1 MTDRFLIRECRDDSE
16 HLGAYAAL
24 VSDLYAGYPPVI
36 QARIREAERNFGRT
50 NPFFSFGRSV
60 SFLLTEQGRPAGHIS
75 AFLDDRLP
83 KAVGLIGYF
92 ECIDDSGA
100 AALLFDRACAYL
112 RDSGIRNVRGPVN
125 FTTWQ
130 TFRVSFPEDAPPFFT
145 EPFTR
150 GYYRDLFRQYG
161 FSVSQGNISAVIRID
176 GTEFSRYEQHLL
188 RLEQEGVMFE
198 TMSRSGPEM
207 LQDIYRLTGTIF
219 ADTWSFVPVT
229 PAEFTYF
236 SEGIALLLD
245 GDFIFLV
252 RGRDQTPAAF
262 CFCAPDRYA
271 TNQRRIVIKTL
282 GVSAAYRGKGIAKA
296 LLCLVHQTALQKGF
310 TEMIASTMRVGNDPI
325 RGIIPCDRIYREYE
339 VFEKSIA

>member
-1 MTDRFLIRECRDDSE
+1 MTDRLFIRECCDEAE
-16 HLGAYAAL
+16 HLSFYAAL
-24 VSDLYAGYPPVI
+24 LSDLYAAYPPVI
-36 QARIREAERNFGRT
+36 QARIREAERNFGKA

-60 SFLLTEQGRPAGHIS
+60 SFLLTDGGKPAGHIS

-92 ECIDDSGA
+92 ECSDDSGA
-100 AALLFDRACAYL
+100 AALLFDRACAHL
-112 RDSGIRNVRGPVN
+112 SESGIRNVRGPVN

-130 TFRVSFPEDAPPFFT
+130 TFRVSFPENAPPFFT

-150 GYYRDLFRQYG
+150 GYYRNLFRQNG
-161 FSVSQGNISAVIRID
+161 FTVSQSNISAAFPID
-176 GTEFSRYEQHLL
+176 GTEFSRHEQHLL
-188 RLEQEGVMFE
+188 RLQQEGMMFE
-198 TMSRSGPEM
+198 TMSRSGPDM

-229 PAEFTYF
+229 LHEFIYF
-236 SEGIALLLD
+236 SEGIVPLLD

-252 RGRDQTPAAF
+252 RGRDRTPAAF

-271 TNQRRIVIKTL
+271 TGQQRLVIKTL
-282 GVSAAYRGKGIAKA
+282 GVAAGYRGRGIAKA
-296 LLCLVHQTALQKGF
+296 LLFLVHRTAQKRGF

-339 VFEKSIA
+339 VFEKNIP